1 MFLFHFPIIFMATV
15 WPAKNTILINFKII
29 SSKAKLMTRIFY
41 LLWSGAFKYS
51 SFWVSNSS
59 TRCFNKAKLN
69 RVQMAKV
76 NPEIICCTQ
85 RNRGLVWIEEFKK
98 RRPRLL
104 YFYCYMFYKAL
115 SSTWYFFPPSF
126 VLKKF
131 SALDVPWLIKKS
143 ELLRFKNKTR
153 IFIAII
159 RVVNFQKYNSKIL
172 PQKSEF

>member
-1 MFLFHFPIIFMATV
+1 MPRPEFWWVVLFFYIRTTLSVVSFPFSYHFPIIFMATV

-76 NPEIICCTQ
+76 NPEIVCCTQ

-104 YFYCYMFYKAL
+104 YFYFYMFYKAL
-115 SSTWYFFPPSF
+115 SSTWFTSHVIFSHQVSF
-126 VLKKF
+126 
-131 SALDVPWLIKKS
+131 
-143 ELLRFKNKTR
+143 
-153 IFIAII
+153 
-159 RVVNFQKYNSKIL
+159 
-172 PQKSEF
+172 